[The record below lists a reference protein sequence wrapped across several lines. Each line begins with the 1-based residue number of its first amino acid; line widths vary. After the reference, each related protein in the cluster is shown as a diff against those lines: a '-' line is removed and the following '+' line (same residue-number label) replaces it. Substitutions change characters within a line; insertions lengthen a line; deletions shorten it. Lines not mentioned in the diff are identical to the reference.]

1 MQNLLKLLNVL
12 AKLPMFV
19 ASLALFALMCL
30 TFTDVLMRSMFNA
43 PIEAATELIRI
54 GIALIVFA
62 ALPVLSGT
70 NAHISVDLLDG
81 PFRKLRLER
90 WRDAAVALIC
100 AAMLW
105 YPAGRIVDL
114 AERARG
120 YGDVTEYLAIPT
132 FYIAYFIAGMTYIT
146 ALVLLGRGLLHL
158 FAPHLLDPQNA

>member
-1 MQNLLKLLNVL
+1 MHPALRLIQTL

-30 TFTDVLMRSMFNA
+30 TFADVLMRSMFNA
-43 PIEAATELIRI
+43 PIEAATELIRM

-62 ALPVLSGT
+62 ALPVLSAT
-70 NAHISVDLLDG
+70 NAHIAVDLMDG
-81 PFRKLRLER
+81 PFRRFKLDR
-90 WRDAAVALIC
+90 WRDAFIALAC

-120 YGDVTEYLAIPT
+120 YGDVTEYLSIPT
-132 FYIAYFIAGMTYIT
+132 FYVGYFIAVMTYIT
-146 ALVLLGRGLLHL
+146 VVALVGRGLLHL
-158 FAPHLLDPQNA
+158 FVPHLLETRHV